1 MGYTI
6 FLGILGL
13 IALAVLVSGFLSK
26 PDSERRGYDDLP
38 VRKILLGVGA
48 GFAVLFAGFLIG
60 GSMEN
65 VNARTVGIVTE
76 FGKATGTLS
85 PGLNWVAPWA
95 DVTEFSTGNQSLD
108 LDATDGNGGNVA
120 VKFAGGG
127 AGAANV
133 NINWQV
139 QDDNK
144 ATKLWEN
151 WKEFDIV
158 ADKVVNKQAQSVV
171 YQVVGHYAPEDAVKS
186 DNVAKIN
193 QEIKDQL
200 NNVLATSGIRVE
212 NVAVM
217 RIDLSPEL
225 QDRVNKQN
233 QAVTDQQTAKTQQET
248 AKIEAGTNEIKQ
260 KQLTPFTLMDKCLDI
275 VNKWNVQNNGPMPA
289 AGVCGAL
296 GNQVLALP
304 GK

>member
-13 IALAVLVSGFLSK
+13 IALAIIAGSRMAPK
-26 PDSERRGYDDLP
+26 TAGYDDFP
-38 VRKILLGVGA
+38 VRKVLLGVGI
-48 GFAVLFAGFLIG
+48 GFSVLFAGFLIG

-95 DVTEFSTGNQSLD
+95 EVTEFSTGNQSLD

-200 NNVLATSGIRVE
+200 NSVLAASGIRVE

-260 KQLTPFTLMDKCLDI
+260 RQLTPLTLMDKCLDI
-275 VNKWNVQNNGPMPA
+275 VNKWSVQNNGQMPA
-289 AGVCGAL
+289 AGVCGSL

-304 GK
+304 TK